1 MRLPIQ
7 FRSLTARLGTMV
19 LVTLTAFTL
28 AIGVTAYTI
37 TGNWLEKTAVSNL
50 EALASARQ
58 SSLEAQLRDYQD
70 GLRAFAQP
78 DLEGEVAA
86 LLAASGPEQDALHEK
101 LVASMRR
108 RLTASDNNVGAKVV
122 NLEGEVV
129 AETFPAGGEPAE
141 RDLPVIEQGKRRLF
155 ISDPFAVGENVYLQ
169 MSMPLRGARG
179 DTLAVLI
186 LRVSGREILSI
197 TGDYTGLGAT
207 GETVLGARRGDKIH
221 FLAPLR
227 FDPNMSQIKPAPAD
241 GERAK
246 PMIHATA
253 GQSGTTRAPDY
264 RDTHVVAA
272 YRPIS
277 PTGWGLVVKQDV
289 TETLASVERLRTTL
303 FIGLVLVLGV
313 GALVTFPLIY
323 AFIGPL
329 RQLEQATR
337 RVSRGDMTA
346 RVPSESK
353 DEIGR
358 LAQSFNT
365 MVHHLR
371 MAHDDL
377 ERKNRELSDF
387 AYVVSHDLKAPL
399 RGISSLSEWL
409 EEGLGD
415 DVSEEQH
422 EQMGL
427 LRGRVLRMD
436 GLINGLLEYSRVG
449 RVGNPTSMVDTGS
462 LMQSVI
468 DAINPP
474 DQIHV
479 VVAGNMPEVKADA
492 LRLGQ
497 VFQNLIEN
505 AVKYHGGPEGNV
517 EVGCR
522 ETDGFWEFA
531 VRDDGPGIDP
541 RYHQRIFQIFQ
552 TLHSR
557 DEVESTG
564 IGLSLVKKIVEDN
577 GGTVWVDSKGVPGEG
592 TTFRFT
598 WPNREGGTNDDKVGD
613 YPAGGR

>member
-1 MRLPIQ
+1 MHVPIQ
-7 FRSLTARLGTMV
+7 FRSLSARLGTMV
-19 LVTLTAFTL
+19 LVALTVFTL

-58 SSLEAQLRDYQD
+58 SSLEVQLRDYRD
-70 GLRAFAQP
+70 GLMAFAQP
-78 DLEGEVAA
+78 ELAGEVAA
-86 LLAASGPEQDALHEK
+86 LVAARGAEQEALRKK
-101 LVASMRR
+101 LVARMWRK
-108 RLTASDNNVGAKVV
+108 LGASSHNVGAKVV
-122 NLEGEVV
+122 NLAGEVV
-129 AETFPAGGEPAE
+129 AETFPAGGEPTE
-141 RDLPVIEQGKRRLF
+141 RDLSVIEQGRQHLF
-155 ISDPFAVGENVYLQ
+155 ISDPFAAGENVYLD
-169 MSMPLRGARG
+169 MSMPLRNARG

-186 LRVSGREILSI
+186 LRVSGHEILSI
-197 TGDYTGLGAT
+197 TGDYTGLGQT
-207 GETVLGARRGDKIH
+207 GETVLGARRGEKIH

-264 RDTHVVAA
+264 RGTRVVAA
-272 YRPIS
+272 YRPIAL
-277 PTGWGLVVKQDV
+277 TGWGLVVKQDV
-289 TETLASVERLRTTL
+289 AETLASVERLRTTL
-303 FIGLVLVLGV
+303 FIGLVLVLGG

-323 AFIGPL
+323 AFTRPL
-329 RQLEQATR
+329 RLLEQATR
-337 RVSRGDMTA
+337 RVSRGDLTA

-358 LAQSFNT
+358 LAESFNT

-371 MAHDDL
+371 LAHDDL
-377 ERKNRELSDF
+377 ARKNRELSDF

-399 RGISSLSEWL
+399 RGVSSLSEWL

-415 DVSEEQH
+415 NVSQEQRK
-422 EQMGL
+422 QMEL

-449 RVGNPTSMVDTGS
+449 RVGNPTSRVDTGS
-462 LMQSVI
+462 LVQSVV
-468 DAINPP
+468 DAVNPP
-474 DQIHV
+474 EQIHV
-479 VVAGNMPEVKADA
+479 VVAGNMPEVNADE
-492 LRLGQ
+492 LRLAQ

-505 AVKYHGGPEGNV
+505 AVKYHGGPQGNV

-522 ETDGFWEFA
+522 ETDGFWEFS

-552 TLHSR
+552 TLQSR

-564 IGLSLVKKIVEDN
+564 VGLSLVKRIVEEN
-577 GGTVWVDSKGVPGEG
+577 GGTVCVESKGVPGEG

-598 WPNREGGTNDDKVGD
+598 WPKRKEETNDDKVGD
-613 YPAGGR
+613 NPSGGR

>member
-1 MRLPIQ
+1 MRLPFQ
-7 FRSLTARLGTMV
+7 FQSLSARLGTMV
-19 LVTLTAFTL
+19 LVALTVFTL

-58 SSLEAQLRDYQD
+58 SALENQLLAYRDSLM
-70 GLRAFAQP
+70 AFAQP
-78 DLEGEVAA
+78 DLEVEVATLMATGAPEEGA
-86 LLAASGPEQDALHEK
+86 LRQE

-108 RLTASDNNVGAKVV
+108 KLTASDHNVGARIVD
-122 NLEGEVV
+122 LAGEVV
-129 AETFPAGGEPAE
+129 AETFPAGGEPTQ
-141 RDLPVIEQGKRRLF
+141 RDLSVIEQGRQHLF
-155 ISDPFAVGENVYLQ
+155 ISDPFAAGENVYLD
-169 MSMPLRGARG
+169 MSMPLRNARG
-179 DTLAVLI
+179 DTVAVLI

-197 TGDYTGLGAT
+197 TGDYSGLGET
-207 GETVLGARRGDKIH
+207 GETVLGARRGEKIH

-264 RDTHVVAA
+264 RGTRVVAA

-289 TETLASVERLRTTL
+289 AETLASVERLRTTML
-303 FIGLVLVLGV
+303 IGLVLVLGV

-323 AFIGPL
+323 AFTRPL
-329 RQLEQATR
+329 RLLEQATR
-337 RVSRGDMTA
+337 RVSRGDLTA

-353 DEIGR
+353 DETGR

-371 MAHDDL
+371 VAHDDL

-415 DVSEEQH
+415 NVSEEQRQ
-422 EQMGL
+422 QMEL

-436 GLINGLLEYSRVG
+436 GLINGLLEYSRIG
-449 RVGNPTSMVDTGS
+449 RVGNPTSMVDTRS
-462 LMQSVI
+462 LVQSVV

-479 VVAGNMPEVKADA
+479 VVAGNMPEVKADE

-505 AVKYHGGPEGNV
+505 AVKHHGGPEGNV

-522 ETDGFWEFA
+522 ETDGFCEFS

-592 TTFRFT
+592 ATFRFT
-598 WPNREGGTNDDKVGD
+598 WPMREEETNDDKVGGN
-613 YPAGGR
+613 PAGGR